1 MGKSHHF
8 FQRRNVTMILNFG
21 RDDTRCNFLVFINAG
36 VKSLCTISRE
46 QQFWYIR
53 GAEGESQNVKS
64 SHTDPW
70 SRLFETHCSRRWAI
84 RKPVAKW
91 ARVVWYSSNRSE
103 KHYSTTIVTP
113 KEPWFFVPRERG
125 LGLKGVVEKPLRGC
139 LLCKPENPI
148 PTPKDTA
155 RTLNIQPQRLH
166 ERAYCS
172 CKKRSRQRVA
182 RFRVYSGKFTHRLGA
197 KKYGSF
203 SVLLI
208 FWHKFTSRN
217 SQRKKKI
224 FTTSF

>member
-84 RKPVAKW
+84 RKRWPNEHALSDTVRIALKNTIPQQ
-91 ARVVWYSSNRSE
+91 SS
-103 KHYSTTIVTP
+103 
-113 KEPWFFVPRERG
+113 
-125 LGLKGVVEKPLRGC
+125 LRRN
-139 LLCKPENPI
+139 LDFLCPGNG
-148 PTPKDTA
+148 DLA
-155 RTLNIQPQRLH
+155 
-166 ERAYCS
+166 
-172 CKKRSRQRVA
+172 
-182 RFRVYSGKFTHRLGA
+182 
-197 KKYGSF
+197 
-203 SVLLI
+203 
-208 FWHKFTSRN
+208 
-217 SQRKKKI
+217 
-224 FTTSF
+224 

>member
-103 KHYSTTIVTP
+103 KHYSTTIVTL

-148 PTPKDTA
+148 PTP
-155 RTLNIQPQRLH
+155 
-166 ERAYCS
+166 
-172 CKKRSRQRVA
+172 
-182 RFRVYSGKFTHRLGA
+182 
-197 KKYGSF
+197 
-203 SVLLI
+203 
-208 FWHKFTSRN
+208 
-217 SQRKKKI
+217 
-224 FTTSF
+224 